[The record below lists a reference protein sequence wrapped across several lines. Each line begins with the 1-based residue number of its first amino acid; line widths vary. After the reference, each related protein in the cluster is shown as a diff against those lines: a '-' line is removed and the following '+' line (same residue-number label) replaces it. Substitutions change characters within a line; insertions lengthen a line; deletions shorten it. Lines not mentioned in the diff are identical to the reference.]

1 MKPEEQIFLNEKLE
15 KERQKSDDAYA
26 IKLVEKAFFIFIGA
40 ICLAFIGYL
49 LKMVWPS

>member
-1 MKPEEQIFLNEKLE
+1 MQPEQELFLNSKL
-15 KERQKSDDAYA
+15 KDERKVSDDSYA

-49 LKMVWPS
+49 LKLVWPS